1 MPDTNYGFIKVQV
14 TTAGGALPVER
25 AVVTIKDQNEQILA
39 VYFTDSSGQTP
50 SLKVL
55 APPPELSESPGSPTP
70 PYYSYNI
77 DTDKAGFVSVRN
89 IGAPVY
95 PGITSIQPVE
105 LIPLS
110 EGSSNYPSD
119 GISYTENLPP
129 NL

>member
-1 MPDTNYGFIKVQV
+1 MPENNYGFIKVRV

-25 AVVTIKDQNEQILA
+25 AVVTVKDQNEQILA
-39 VYFTDSSGQTP
+39 VYFTDSAGLTP
-50 SLKVL
+50 TLKVL
-55 APPPELSESPGSPTP
+55 APPIELSEAPGSATP

-110 EGSSNYPSD
+110 DGSSRYPNDSV
-119 GISYTENLPP
+119 SYTENLPP
-129 NL
+129 DL